1 MTTAPLEESI
11 NRLSKGF
18 QTISPEEAASRV
30 AMEASRKKRE
40 HNIKVAE
47 LIAASNIP
55 KRQQAAQIDRS
66 AGEWASTYQKLVKNL
81 STGFLSALLG
91 TRGNGK
97 TQIGVEL
104 VKENSDKLRTSR
116 FCCATEFFMDIK
128 ASYKKDEVTEK
139 DVIKEYLKPHLLII
153 DEIGQRSDSEWENRL
168 LFYLVNERYEDM
180 KDTLFIGNLDPSQ
193 LVAALGPSIA
203 SRMNETGGIINC
215 QWESFRN

>member
-1 MTTAPLEESI
+1 MSTTPLSDPIARLATGFRVVSIEELGRRHAEEES
-11 NRLSKGF
+11 
-18 QTISPEEAASRV
+18 
-30 AMEASRKKRE
+30 RKQRE
-40 HNIKVAE
+40 HNAKVAE
-47 LIAASNIP
+47 LISNASIP
-55 KRQQAAQIDRS
+55 KRQKCATINPD
-66 AGEWASTYQKLVKNL
+66 GEWGSTYQKLAKNL

-104 VKENSDKLRTSR
+104 VKANADKLRTSR

-128 ASYKKDEVTEK
+128 ASYKKEGVTEK
-139 DVIKEYLKPHLLII
+139 DVIKEYLKPHLLVV

-180 KDTLFIGNLDPSQ
+180 KDTLFIGNLEPSQ

-215 QWESFRN
+215 QWDSFRQ